1 MRPTGF
7 LSELYSDKSQ
17 FQAGYNR
24 WTKTILPIE
33 VDHMS
38 SDRVENGSIS
48 IMALESGIKYASL
61 EEAPDEPLLIEIIGI
76 RPDVLAK
83 ISHRFE
89 IDLED
94 LQDVQDLDERPRLQI
109 EDKFTMI
116 VLRVPVDISKEER
129 EYSTNPI
136 GIFTNG
142 KDIIVIQNDEVPL
155 RKNRLREKVRFST
168 TVNEVIYRWWE
179 LVIHSF
185 ETTLDLVEETINQ
198 TEDVIMREIY
208 PSQLEWFFQLSRDAI
223 FMETSLKANMK
234 VLRRLKRYNVVG
246 RMIID
251 VDRLEELEVDLQ
263 QQVEL
268 SAIYRELIANAMNA
282 YDSIVNHNLNRVIKT
297 LTSISLLVS
306 VPTLIASIYGMN
318 VGLPLAS
325 EPFAF
330 VLVML
335 ASLFITIPLL
345 LFLRTKGLV

>member
-1 MRPTGF
+1 
-7 LSELYSDKSQ
+7 
-17 FQAGYNR
+17 
-24 WTKTILPIE
+24 
-33 VDHMS
+33 MS

-109 EDKFTMI
+109 EDKFTML

-155 RKNRLREKVRFST
+155 RKNRLRERVRFST
-168 TVNEVIYRWWE
+168 TVNEVIYRWLE

-185 ETTLDLVEETINQ
+185 ETTLDLVEETINH
-198 TEDVIMREIY
+198 TEDFIMREIY

-246 RMIID
+246 RMILD

-318 VGLPLAS
+318 VGLPFAS
-325 EPFAF
+325 DPLAF
-330 VLVML
+330 VMVMI
-335 ASLFITIPLL
+335 ASLLITIPLL